1 MTIFQFNQLN
11 MKRVAF
17 IILLLVL
24 FTSCKNDKKMI
35 SEDLTSDLSTNEEE
49 LLVAKPANIEEPEGM
64 RWVSGVNFTMGAL
77 ASDPLALPRENPAHP
92 VAVDGF
98 FIDITEVTNK
108 QFREFVEETNYVTV
122 AERPIDWN
130 DLKKQLPPGTQKP
143 HDSILEPGSL
153 IFKKGLNSISEFN
166 YHQWWEWKIGANWR
180 QPEGPGSSIE
190 GKDNYPVVHI
200 SFEDAQAYCNWAGR
214 RLPTEAEWEAAAHGK
229 RPGGTYTWGDDEKE
243 LNFLANTWQGE
254 FPIKN
259 DPKDGFKYAA
269 PVRSFPANSL
279 GLYDMAGN
287 VWEWTSDWYDEYYY
301 SKLLKEGKAINP
313 LGPDEPYNPANPYE
327 KEKVIKGGS
336 FLCNKSYCASYR
348 ITARMPQSL
357 DSASDHLGFRTV
369 ASVEMLEKE
378 QK

>member
-1 MTIFQFNQLN
+1 
-11 MKRVAF
+11 MKRVALT
-17 IILLLVL
+17 ILSFLLI
-24 FTSCKNDKKMI
+24 SACKNDNKSI
-35 SEDLTSDLSTNEEE
+35 SRDLSADLSTNKDE
-49 LLVAKPANIEEPEGM
+49 LLVSKPENIEEPSGM

-130 DLKKQLPPGTQKP
+130 ELKQQLPPGTPKP
-143 HDSILEPGSL
+143 HDSLLKPGSL
-153 IFKKGLNSISEFN
+153 VFKKGLDSISEYN
-166 YHQWWEWKIGANWR
+166 YFQWWEWKIGANWKN
-180 QPEGPGSSIE
+180 PEGPGSSIE
-190 GKDNYPVVHI
+190 GKDDYPVVHI
-200 SFEDAQAYCNWAGR
+200 SFEDTQAYCKWAGR

-229 RPGGTYTWGDDEKE
+229 RPGGIYTWGNDEKE

-254 FPIKN
+254 FPLKN
-259 DPKDGFKYAA
+259 DPEDGYKFAA

-301 SKLLKEGKAINP
+301 QELLKQGKAINP
-313 LGPDEPYNPANPYE
+313 MGPEKPNNPANPYE

-348 ITARMPQSL
+348 ITARMPQAL
-357 DSASDHLGFRTV
+357 DSGSDHLGFRTV
-369 ASVEMLEKE
+369 ATVEMLEKTGNN
-378 QK
+378 